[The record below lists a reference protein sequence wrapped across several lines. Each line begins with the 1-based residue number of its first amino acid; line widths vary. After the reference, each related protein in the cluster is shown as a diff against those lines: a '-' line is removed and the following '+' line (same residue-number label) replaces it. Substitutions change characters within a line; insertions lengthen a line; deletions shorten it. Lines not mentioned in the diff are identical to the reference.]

1 MLDALRCAQRRLLIV
16 DPCEECIELLPHL
29 SVEGWEVETCAM
41 GGARERLYDVG
52 VIRLDSHHL
61 QCLPALKQLIRQS
74 GAEWIAVL
82 SSDLLNNK
90 LISDFVGEWFFDF
103 HSLPVDVS
111 RMQFSLGRAFGM
123 AHLRRRGAGNPQA
136 QDSDLL
142 VGHSPN
148 IKALRKLLSKLAPT
162 DSPVLI
168 CGESG
173 TGKELVARTLHRQS
187 RRASAAFVAINC
199 GSIAEHLIQSE
210 LFGHE
215 KGAFTGAHQ
224 RKIGR
229 IESAHG
235 GTLFLDE
242 IGDLPLEM
250 QANLLRFIQEMSIER
265 VGSSKPISVDV
276 RVLAATHVDLEE
288 AIRQGRF
295 REDLYYRLNVLQVH
309 TTPLRERK
317 LDIPVFADHFS
328 KFYASEIGKRPRRF
342 SEAAISAMMDHTWPG
357 NVRELANRVR
367 RGQVLA
373 EGRQIE
379 PIDIGLV
386 HEGHAEALGGTLND
400 YLFTAERQALNDVLT
415 RYSKNMSRAARALG
429 VSRPTFYRLLHKHQ
443 ILMSDKRVNGFSSHL
458 QDSLDVGH
466 VLIDAQIYHRDRAQY
481 RA

>member
-1 MLDALRCAQRRLLIV
+1 MLDALRCSQKRVLII
-16 DPCEECIELLPHL
+16 DPCAECLALLPRL
-29 SVEGWEVETCAM
+29 KAEGWEAETSSM
-41 GGARERLYDVG
+41 DGARERSYDVG
-52 VIRLDSHHL
+52 VVRFSAQHL
-61 QCLPALKQLIRQS
+61 QCLPALIKLIRQS
-74 GAEWIAVL
+74 SAEWIAVL
-82 SSDLLNNK
+82 GPELLNSQGV
-90 LISDFVGEWFFDF
+90 SDFVGEWFFDF
-103 HSLPVDVS
+103 HSLPIDVS
-111 RMQFSLGRAFGM
+111 RIHFSLGRAFGM
-123 AHLRRRGAGNPQA
+123 AHLRRLGVANAPA
-136 QDSDLL
+136 QDNDLL
-142 VGHSPN
+142 VGSSSS
-148 IKALRKLLSKLAPT
+148 IKALRKLLAKLAPT

-168 CGESG
+168 CGQSG

-187 RRASAAFVAINC
+187 RRASGAFVAINC
-199 GSIAEHLIQSE
+199 GAISEHLIQSE

-250 QANLLRFIQEMSIER
+250 QANLLRFIQEMNIER

-317 LDIPVFADHFS
+317 LDIPLFADHFS
-328 KFYASEIGKRPRRF
+328 KLYASEIGKRPRRF
-342 SEAAISAMMDHTWPG
+342 SEAAINAMMDHSWPG

-379 PIDIGLV
+379 PIDIGLMP
-386 HEGHAEALGGTLND
+386 EKPAEVRTGTLND
-400 YLFTAERQALNDVLT
+400 YLLTAERQALNDVLT
-415 RYSKNMSRAARALG
+415 RYSKNMSHAARALG

-443 ILMSDKRVNGFSSHL
+443 ILLSDKKGNGFDSCL
-458 QDSLDVGH
+458 QHMPDTGRAR
-466 VLIDAQIYHRDRAQY
+466 IDAQVSLQENAKYQV
-481 RA
+481 